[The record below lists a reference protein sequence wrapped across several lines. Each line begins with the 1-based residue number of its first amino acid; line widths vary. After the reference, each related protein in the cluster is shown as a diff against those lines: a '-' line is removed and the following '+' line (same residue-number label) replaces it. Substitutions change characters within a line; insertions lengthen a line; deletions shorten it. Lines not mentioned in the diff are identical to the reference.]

1 MVRNKKHEGAAGP
14 MEIGFKN
21 QGHEDITGLLQSV
34 LLYLLL
40 QESESSRAAA
50 AAATSEP
57 GTWVLPLLRPSPLDV
72 LSTGFSFE
80 TSSCLKV

>member
-1 MVRNKKHEGAAGP
+1 

-50 AAATSEP
+50 AATSEP

-72 LSTGFSFE
+72 LSAGFSFE
-80 TSSCLKV
+80 TSSCFKV